1 MQQMLDVTMDGMQIV
16 KRLLDQFSPI
26 NYKLSISL
34 NRLNR
39 TFEGSVTIDGALI
52 NDSDKISLHSKQL
65 VIKSAKIDTETAS
78 ISFEKDDELILSAP
92 GLQKGKHQIRIT
104 FSGTI
109 SDAMQGIYPCYYEHD
124 GIKKELLATQ
134 FESHHAREAFPCIDE
149 PAAKATYDLTLETEL
164 DVTVLSNM
172 PIKDQRAED
181 DRLITV
187 FETTPIMSSYL
198 LAWVVGE
205 LHKKTA
211 VTKNGVEINVWA
223 TLAQPENNLDFAL
236 DIATRSTDFFDEYF
250 STPYPLPKSD
260 YVALPDFSSGAM
272 ENWGLQTYREI
283 ALLVDPETTSVST
296 KQYVATVITHET
308 SHQWFGNL
316 VTMEWWDDLW
326 LNESFA
332 SLVEYS
338 AVDALEPGWNIWF
351 DFASND
357 SVVAL
362 RRDSLAGVQPVQTGV
377 NHPDEIMSLFDGAI
391 VYAKGARLI
400 KMLIRYIGEDVFRA
414 GMKEYFRTHAYRNTV
429 SADLWKSL
437 SSASGID
444 IGSFM
449 NSWIKQPGFPVVHVS
464 KSGNTINLRQ
474 ERLVGRLDEKSDS
487 LWPITLNSNNSDLPK
502 IMDQR
507 SLVIDNVEITE
518 PLRLNTSSDA
528 HFITHYDNYLMSK
541 LIERVAAGKLPTI
554 DRMQLL
560 NEQMLLA
567 NAGIISYG
575 ELIPLLDAYKN
586 ESTEAVWGIIGLA
599 IGELKKFVEDDEAA
613 EKKLREL
620 AGSLARNQYERL
632 GWINKSGENEE
643 DIKLRSVII
652 GLMIY
657 SEDPEVIKMA
667 IDNFKSTDL
676 EKLNPELRPSIISAA
691 VRYEENDIQMI
702 DSLFKKYQSTDSAEL
717 RQDISVGLTSSKNA
731 EVNKLILDKLT
742 DTSIIRTQDTARWVV
757 YTMRNRYAR
766 EMAWQW
772 IRDNWEWIKKKFFGS
787 MSYDDYPRY
796 AASALVNKKQ
806 LDEYIEFFTPKK
818 AEPVLTR
825 AIEIGINE
833 IRNRVDII
841 ERDSAAVKQALKNL

>member
-1 MQQMLDVTMDGMQIV
+1 MQIV

-26 NYKLSISL
+26 NYKLSVSL

-39 TFEGSVTIDGALI
+39 TFEGTVTIDGILI
-52 NDSDKISLHSKQL
+52 NDSDKISLHSKEL
-65 VIKSAKIDTETAS
+65 DIKSAKIDSEPADVS
-78 ISFEKDDELILSAP
+78 YEKDDELILSKP
-92 GLQKGKHQIRIT
+92 GLQKGKHQIRII
-104 FSGTI
+104 FSGVI
-109 SDAMQGIYPCYYEHD
+109 SDAMQGIYPCYYDHD

-164 DVTVLSNM
+164 DVTVLGNM
-172 PIKDQRAED
+172 PIKDQHAED
-181 DRLITV
+181 ERLITT

-205 LHKKTA
+205 LQKKSA
-211 VTKNGVEINVWA
+211 VTKNGVQINVWS

-283 ALLVDPETTSVST
+283 ALLVDPETTSVSS

-338 AVDALEPGWNIWF
+338 AVDALEPDWNIWF

-414 GMKEYFRTHAYRNTV
+414 GMKEYFKTHAYRNTA

-464 KSGNTINLRQ
+464 KNGKTINLRQ
-474 ERLVGRLDEKSDS
+474 ERLVGRLNEKSDS
-487 LWPITLNSNNSDLPK
+487 LWPITLNSNNNYLPK

-528 HFITHYDNYLMSK
+528 HFITHYDNGLMSK
-541 LIERVAAGKLPTI
+541 LIEQVAAGKLPTI

-632 GWINKSGENEE
+632 GWINKSGESEE

-657 SEDPEVIKMA
+657 SEDPEVLKTA
-667 IDNFKSTDL
+667 IDNFKSTDI
-676 EKLNPELRPSIISAA
+676 EKLNPELRPSIISTY
-691 VRYEENDIQMI
+691 VRYGEYDSQMI

-717 RQDISVGLTSSKNA
+717 RQDISIGLTSSKNT

-766 EMAWQW
+766 EMTWQW

-818 AEPVLTR
+818 SEPVLTR

-841 ERDSAAVKQALKNL
+841 ERDGKAVKQALKNL